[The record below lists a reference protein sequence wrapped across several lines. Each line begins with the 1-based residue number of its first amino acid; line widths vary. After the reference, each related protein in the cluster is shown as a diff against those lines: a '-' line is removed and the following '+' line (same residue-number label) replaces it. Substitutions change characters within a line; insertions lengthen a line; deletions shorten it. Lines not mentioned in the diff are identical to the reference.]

1 MTRQLK
7 VQNKNIEKIC
17 VETLTKLD
25 NITETIR
32 EILKESVNKIDNI
45 IELNS
50 PKNEILKNKI
60 ERVEFI
66 CQDLNGKVSDSF
78 QNQKVQENGDRTEE
92 RYDRKDDM
100 KMADDIE
107 ESIIRNDENNADKE
121 HFSKDQSEFNGN
133 SFWLIG
139 SSLVKDMKTKLIY
152 RYKKTRMT
160 TLGDKTVQ
168 GAT

>member
-1 MTRQLK
+1 M
-7 VQNKNIEKIC
+7 
-17 VETLTKLD
+17 
-25 NITETIR
+25 
-32 EILKESVNKIDNI
+32 
-45 IELNS
+45 EL
-50 PKNEILKNKI
+50 
-60 ERVEFI
+60 I

>member
-25 NITETIR
+25 NITEKVAPTETIR

-60 ERVEFI
+60 ESGI
-66 CQDLNGKVSDSF
+66 
-78 QNQKVQENGDRTEE
+78 
-92 RYDRKDDM
+92 DM
-100 KMADDIE
+100 P
-107 ESIIRNDENNADKE
+107 R
-121 HFSKDQSEFNGN
+121 SK
-133 SFWLIG
+133 W
-139 SSLVKDMKTKLIY
+139 
-152 RYKKTRMT
+152 
-160 TLGDKTVQ
+160 
-168 GAT
+168 